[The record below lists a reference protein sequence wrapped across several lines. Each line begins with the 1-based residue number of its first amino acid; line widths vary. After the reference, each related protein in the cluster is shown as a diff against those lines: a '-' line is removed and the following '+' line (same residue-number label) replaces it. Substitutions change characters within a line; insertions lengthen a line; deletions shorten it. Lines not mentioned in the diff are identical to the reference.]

1 MLETSKD
8 ILNVV
13 IAISIFGL
21 AFFICWSGFYL
32 AMMLRQI
39 FKIIKEMRDR
49 THKIDEIIKLI
60 KKKIEHSTSSLA
72 LISEGVKKLVEVVK
86 ERAEKREKKKKKSD
100 KKDKKDK
107 DE

>member
-8 ILNVV
+8 ILNII
-13 IAISIFGL
+13 IALSIFGL
-21 AFFICWSGFYL
+21 AFFICWSVFYL

-60 KKKIEHSTSSLA
+60 KKKIEHSTSSLT
-72 LISEGVKKLVEVVK
+72 LIGEGVKKLVEVVK
-86 ERAEKREKKKKKSD
+86 ERAEKREEKKKKND
-100 KKDKKDK
+100 KKDKHK
-107 DE
+107 